1 MIRRPPG
8 STRTDTLFP
17 YTTLFRSA
25 GQAEMSPQAR
35 FPGRWASFQTF
46 GKVGEGSAGMALY
59 GLPRRLIFWKARWPL
74 CIVGTRI
81 HGRHRRQ
88 GRSEEHTS
96 ELQSLMS
103 ISYAV
108 LRLKKK
114 NPPNT
119 TLSAH

>member
-1 MIRRPPG
+1 MGVVWFCFFFFKQKTAYEIRISDWSSDVCSSDLSDQSER
-8 STRTDTLFP
+8 
-17 YTTLFRSA
+17 A

-88 GRSEEHTS
+88 G
-96 ELQSLMS
+96 
-103 ISYAV
+103 
-108 LRLKKK
+108 
-114 NPPNT
+114 
-119 TLSAH
+119 